1 MRIGFFG
8 GCFNPI
14 SNIHI
19 DLAKKILVSYGLD
32 KVVFVPVG
40 DYYSKEGL
48 ISADHRLKML
58 KLATEDEPKI
68 EVEDALVNSK
78 DVLYAIDAFELLDNR
93 YSNHEKF
100 FIMGSDNYRTM
111 PIWKRY
117 ERLISDYNIIV
128 IERQRKELRANN
140 RDNVFE
146 YIPERVYEINSTQI
160 REMIKNNNEK
170 EAKELLNE
178 KVYKY
183 IQDNNLYKETIWKDY

>member
-8 GCFNPI
+8 GCFNPP
-14 SNIHI
+14 SKIHV
-19 DLAKKILVSYGLD
+19 DLIKKILVSYGLD
-32 KVVFVPVG
+32 KAFFVPVG

-68 EVEDALVNSK
+68 EVEDALVNAK
-78 DVLYAIDAFELLDNR
+78 DVLYAIDAFELLENR
-93 YSNHEKF
+93 YKNHELF
-100 FIMGSDNYRTM
+100 FIMGSDNFRTM

-128 IERQRKELRANN
+128 IERQRKELRVQS
-140 RDNVFE
+140 RSNVFE
-146 YIPERVYEINSTQI
+146 YIPERVYEIDSTKI
-160 REMIKNNNEK
+160 REMIKNNNE

-183 IQDNNLYKETIWKDY
+183 IRENNLYKGTIWKEY